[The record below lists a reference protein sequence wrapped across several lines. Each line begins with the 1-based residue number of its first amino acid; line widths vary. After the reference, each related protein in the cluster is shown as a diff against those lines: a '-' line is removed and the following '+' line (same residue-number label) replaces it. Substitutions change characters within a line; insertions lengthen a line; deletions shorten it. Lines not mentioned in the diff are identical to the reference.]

1 MDEIYNTIPHR
12 EPFLFIDSI
21 EEVRENGATAK
32 RLIRPDEPQFQGHY
46 PGNPIMPGVLLC
58 EAVFQTAAVF
68 LVKKL
73 EKEGV
78 SAEGLTPILS
88 RIKEVKFKQMVKPGD
103 TIFMDVEM
111 IETIG
116 QFHFLKGTIR
126 KDGKLVLSLECAL
139 ALINEKKP
147 ESINK

>member
-1 MDEIYNTIPHR
+1 MEEIYNTIPHR

-21 EEVRENGATAK
+21 EEIRETGATAK
-32 RLIRPDEPQFQGHY
+32 RLIRLDEPQFRGHY

-73 EKEGV
+73 EKEGI

-88 RIKEVKFKQMVKPGD
+88 RIKEVKFRHMVKPGD
-103 TIFMDVEM
+103 VIFMDVE
-111 IETIG
+111 IVETIG

-126 KDGKLVLSLECAL
+126 KAGKLVLSLECAL
-139 ALINEKKP
+139 ALINENIP
-147 ESINK
+147 IVV

>member
-1 MDEIYNTIPHR
+1 MMDEIYNTIPHR

-21 EEVRENGATAK
+21 QEVRESGATAK

-73 EKEGV
+73 EKEGL
-78 SAEGLTPILS
+78 SAKGLTPILS
-88 RIKEVKFKQMVKPGD
+88 RINEVKFKQMVKPGD
-103 TIFMDVEM
+103 LILIDVEM

-116 QFHFLKGTIR
+116 HFHFLKGTIR

-139 ALINEKKP
+139 ALINE
-147 ESINK
+147 NK